1 MDQLK
6 RVLLI
11 SRDLVL
17 QRALAEELAQR
28 GCQTFEAM
36 EQIESLR
43 LMYETHP
50 DLIFLD
56 VGSLSDEDW
65 EFFARIR
72 AITDTPAILA
82 INRNDPASANWSKR
96 NTAIFVKPISVA
108 RVIEKARAWGIARRE
123 SKLRAG
129 QTWSAQR
136 LRVVDL
142 MRIDRALSQ
151 VGERGEVRLIVQHGH
166 VRFLEKIVTLPTGN
180 VTLSRAQGARDQAEI
195 PHCVRNDGSSVTLSK
210 AQGGARPSGDS
221 SLRSE

>member
-17 QRALAEELAQR
+17 QRALAEELVQR

-56 VGSLSDEDW
+56 VGSADGDW

-82 INRNDPASANWSKR
+82 VNRNDPVRANWSKG
-96 NTAIFVKPISVA
+96 NTAILVKPISVA
-108 RVIEKARAWGIARRE
+108 RVIEKARAWGIARRA
-123 SKLRAG
+123 SRLRAG

-166 VRFLEKIVTLPTGN
+166 VRFLEKIATLPTGN
-180 VTLSRAQGARDQAEI
+180 VTLS
-195 PHCVRNDGSSVTLSK
+195 K
-210 AQGGARPSGDS
+210 AQGLARYAGDS